1 MTALGLRRV
10 EAAGFSGSYDPGD
23 VTFLLRPLSIAA
35 TGVAE
40 KERLIQTGQRHY
52 SEMISSEHAP
62 SPAYTDIYRAAL
74 DAGAARMGQ
83 EVAGLAA
90 AVARDV
96 AGPITLASLVRAGV
110 PLGVLLVRALRRMGR
125 DAVHF
130 GVSIIRDRGLD
141 QAALAQ
147 ILRQRPAAGVVFVDG
162 WTGKGV
168 IAGELERSLTGS
180 EVEPRLV
187 VLADP
192 CGRAWLAASGDDWL
206 IPSGMLGATV
216 SGLVSRTI
224 LDPSASGTFHGCM
237 SWHHLAPFDV
247 SQTFVNEIWSHVE
260 AWVGRAPPSEWTRT
274 DRQARQAR
282 AAAVVESVALRFNV
296 QDVNHVK
303 PGIAEATR
311 VLLRRVPHRVLVRS
325 PDDPEVRA
333 LLHLARDSAV
343 PVEVAPEIGPYRA
356 ITLIRK
362 VA

>member
-1 MTALGLRRV
+1 MLRHAEV
-10 EAAGFSGSYDPGD
+10 GFSGSYDPAD
-23 VTFLLRPLSIAA
+23 VTFLLRPLSITA
-35 TGVAE
+35 TDIAE

-52 SEMISSEHAP
+52 SEMISVEHAP
-62 SPAYTDIYRAAL
+62 SPDYTGIYRAAM
-74 DAGAARMGQ
+74 DTGAARIGR

-90 AVARDV
+90 AIARDV

-110 PLGVLLVRALRRMGR
+110 PLGVLLVRALRRLGR

-141 QAALAQ
+141 QAALSH
-147 ILRQRPAAGVVFVDG
+147 ILRQRPAAGLVFVDG
-162 WTGKGV
+162 WTGKGA
-168 IAGELERSLTGS
+168 IAAELERSLAGS
-180 EVEPRLV
+180 AVAPRLV

-206 IPSGMLGATV
+206 IPSGLLGATV

-224 LDPSASGTFHGCM
+224 LDPQAPGGFHGCM
-237 SWHHLAPFDV
+237 AWRHLTPFDV
-247 SQTFVNEIWSHVE
+247 SQAFVNEVWNHAEAQVGHETPSDWTHADRLAARTGATAAVE
-260 AWVGRAPPSEWTRT
+260 AV
-274 DRQARQAR
+274 
-282 AAAVVESVALRFNV
+282 AVHFGVEDINR
-296 QDVNHVK
+296 VK

-311 VLLRRVPHRVLVRS
+311 VLLRRVPHCVLVRS

-333 LLHLARDSAV
+333 LLHLAHGSGV
-343 PVEVAPEIGPYRA
+343 PVQVAPEIGPYRA

>member
-1 MTALGLRRV
+1 MLRHAEV
-10 EAAGFSGSYDPGD
+10 GFSGSYDPAD

-35 TGVAE
+35 TDIAE

-52 SEMISSEHAP
+52 SEMISVEHAP
-62 SPAYTDIYRAAL
+62 SPDYTGIYRAAM
-74 DAGAARMGQ
+74 DAGAARIGR

-90 AVARDV
+90 AIARDV

-110 PLGVLLVRALRRMGR
+110 PLGVLLVRALRRLGR

-141 QAALAQ
+141 QAALTH
-147 ILRQRPAAGVVFVDG
+147 ILRQRPAAGLVFVDG
-162 WTGKGV
+162 WTGKGA
-168 IAGELERSLTGS
+168 IAGELERSLAGS
-180 EVEPRLV
+180 AVAPRLV

-192 CGRAWLAASGDDWL
+192 CGRAWLAASADDWL
-206 IPSGMLGATV
+206 IPSGLLGATV

-224 LDPSASGTFHGCM
+224 LDPQAPGTFHGCM
-237 SWHHLAPFDV
+237 AWHHLTPFDV
-247 SQTFVNEIWSHVE
+247 SQVFVNEVWSHAEAQVGHEAPSDWTHADRLAAWTGATAAVE
-260 AWVGRAPPSEWTRT
+260 AV
-274 DRQARQAR
+274 
-282 AAAVVESVALRFNV
+282 AVRFGVEDINR
-296 QDVNHVK
+296 VK

-311 VLLRRVPHRVLVRS
+311 VLLRRVPHCVLVRS

-333 LLHLARDSAV
+333 LLHLARGSGV
-343 PVEVAPEIGPYRA
+343 PVQVAPEIGPYRA